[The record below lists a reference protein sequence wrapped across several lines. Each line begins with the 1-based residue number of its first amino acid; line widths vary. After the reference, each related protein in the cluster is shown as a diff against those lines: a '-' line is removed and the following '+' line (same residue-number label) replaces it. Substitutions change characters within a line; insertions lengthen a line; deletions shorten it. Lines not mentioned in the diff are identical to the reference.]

1 MQACSSV
8 AERCFNTAE
17 VGGSIPSAPRPSR
30 RRRTPP
36 SAVPGL
42 GAGLLLAILLAAML
56 GLAGCDTAP
65 AAPGAANARA
75 ETADYVI
82 GAGDHLGVF
91 VYDNPQLSVTDLPV
105 RPDGRI
111 STPLVSDVTAAGL
124 TPAQLS
130 KALTEGL
137 KRYVKDPIVTVMVHE
152 FVGPFDR
159 QIRVIGEAAE
169 PQAIAYRDHMTL
181 LDVMIQT
188 KGLTRFAAGN
198 RSVIVRAMPGHGS
211 TELHVRLADLIKDG
225 DISQNVEMQPGDT
238 LIIPQ
243 TWF

>member
-8 AERCFNTAE
+8 AERCLYVAE
-17 VGGSIPSAPRPSR
+17 VGGSIPSAPRTLCRPLR
-30 RRRTPP
+30 V
-36 SAVPGL
+36 SA
-42 GAGLLLAILLAAML
+42 AAWAAAALLA
-56 GLAGCDTAP
+56 LAGCGGPP
-65 AAPGAANARA
+65 AAAPPGPNAKS
-75 ETADYVI
+75 ETANYVI
-82 GAGDHLGVF
+82 GAGDRLGIF
-91 VYDNPQLSVTDLPV
+91 VYDNPQLSVTELPV

-111 STPLVSDVTAAGL
+111 STPLVSDVVAAGQ
-124 TPAQLS
+124 TPAELS
-130 KALTEGL
+130 KTLTERL
-137 KRYVKDPIVTVMVHE
+137 KKYVKEPIVTVMVRE

-169 PQAIAYRDHMTL
+169 PQAIPYRDHMTV
-181 LDVMIQT
+181 LDVMIVT

-198 RSVIVRAMPGHGS
+198 SAIIVRAVPGHGS
-211 TELHVRLADLIKDG
+211 TELRVHLADLIKDG